1 LSQIAPVFFVG
12 KKDRKKYM
20 VQDYYYLNK
29 GMIRNNYLLSL
40 ILDIVENIGTK
51 NIYKDELIIRI

>member
-1 LSQIAPVFFVG
+1 
-12 KKDRKKYM
+12 M

-40 ILDIVENIGTK
+40 ILDIVENISTK